1 MIDIN
6 YGPGKQGQQTNF
18 EGSEHM
24 LFLLHMSVLFSLLHS
39 YFSPQQLCL
48 GGLFIASSVLYIFFP
63 LVFMTLG
70 AGGVL
75 QAFTVRASSLNY
87 FHK

>member
-6 YGPGKQGQQTNF
+6 YGLRKQGQQTNF

-24 LFLLHMSVLFSLLHS
+24 LFLLNMFILFSLLHS
-39 YFSPQQLCL
+39 YFFPQQLCL
-48 GGLFIASSVLYIFFP
+48 GGLFIASSVLYVVFP
-63 LVFMTLG
+63 LVFMTQV

-75 QAFTVRASSLNY
+75 QAFTVRASSL
-87 FHK
+87 